1 LASQVVKAQTADG
14 LDIATGWVEAARNR
28 AQMTLPEKGSPICA
42 CLAHH
47 LVPFAEMFEPG
58 GFDPNKE

>member
-1 LASQVVKAQTADG
+1 
-14 LDIATGWVEAARNR
+14 
-28 AQMTLPEKGSPICA
+28 MTLPEKGSPICA